1 MTLSEFARER
11 NQDVSAIKM
20 YMKRHGMEYDRTNG
34 LTDKQLDSLDKQYPL
49 PKPVTVVDGIPE
61 RDYIDALERLDR
73 AKDKMFELQNKLFDA
88 QLQISEQKSDRLL
101 LEEKTENLKKEL
113 VEKADEISKLREQL
127 TDVQKENEMLRNR
140 KFLDYL
146 LGRKR

>member
-61 RDYIDALERLDR
+61 RDYIDALERLEK
-73 AKDKMFELQNKLFDA
+73 AKDKMFELQNKLFDV
-88 QLQISEQKSDRLL
+88 QLQISEQKSDKLL

-113 VEKADEISKLREQL
+113 MEKADEISKLREQL
-127 TDVQKENEMLRNR
+127 TDVQKENEELRNR

-146 LGRKR
+146 FGRK

>member
-1 MTLSEFARER
+1 MTLSEFAKER
-11 NQDVSAIKM
+11 SQDVSAIKM
-20 YMKRHGMEYDRTNG
+20 YMKRHGLEYDRKTG
-34 LTDKQLDSLDKQYPL
+34 LTDEQLVVLDTQYPL
-49 PKPVTVVDGIPE
+49 PKPVTVVNGVPE
-61 RDYIDALERLDR
+61 SDYIDALERLEK
-73 AKDKMFELQNKLFDA
+73 AKDKMFELQNKLFDV
-88 QLQISEQKSDRLL
+88 QLQISEQKTDKLL

-146 LGRKR
+146 FGRK

>member
-1 MTLSEFARER
+1 MTLSDFARQR

-20 YMKRHGMEYDRTNG
+20 YMKRHGLDYDRTTG
-34 LTDKQLDSLDKQYPL
+34 LTDEQLAILDEQYPL
-49 PKPVTVVDGIPE
+49 PKPVTILNGIPE
-61 RDYIDALERLDR
+61 KEYIDVLERLDK
-73 AKDKMFELQNKLFDA
+73 AKDKMFELQNKLFDV

-127 TDVQKENEMLRNR
+127 TDAQKENERLRNR
-140 KFLDYL
+140 KLFDYL
-146 LGRKR
+146 FGGKR